1 MDTPMQEAF
10 LFNNEDVSVT
20 ERVAR
25 FGAISYQVSNIGSVA
40 VYYERKLST
49 FAIFLFVAGLLGAAI
64 AYFLYQEPQLRD
76 YTIYAAGASAAL
88 ILFSIFLQH
97 MWPVYEY
104 KFVLK
109 TASNDE
115 HAIVSRD
122 RDMVFRLKAALEEA
136 FARRP
141 MGNRTETVA

>member
-1 MDTPMQEAF
+1 MQEAF

-20 ERVAR
+20 EHVAR

-40 VYYERKLST
+40 VYYERKLNS
-49 FAIFLFVAGLLGAAI
+49 FAIFLSVAALIGAAI

-76 YTIYAAGASAAL
+76 YAIYAAGASVAL
-88 ILFSIFLQH
+88 ILLSIFWHH

-109 TASNDE
+109 TASSDV
-115 HAIVSRD
+115 HTIVSRD

-141 MGNRTETVA
+141 MAS